1 MQDFTPGQRCISDA
15 ELQMGLG
22 TILKVD
28 PRTLTVV
35 FAASGETRTYSRET
49 APLTRVAFAVGDSI
63 RSQAGVSLTIA
74 SVLDSDGLLLYR
86 GRDRSGT
93 QHTIIET
100 ELDNFLQ
107 LNRPSQ
113 RLFNGQIDR
122 HRWFELRYQT
132 LQALNQLGHS
142 ELYGLTGCRTSL
154 IPHQLYIAHEVANR
168 YAPRVLL
175 ADEVGLGKTIEA
187 GLILHHQLL
196 TERARRV
203 LIVVPESLVHQW
215 LVEML
220 RRFNLHFR
228 IFDAAR
234 LEDMDAEQAGDET
247 DDTESEAA
255 DNENPFL
262 SEQLVLCSLE
272 FLTTNNKYFNQ
283 CLEGEWDLMVVD
295 EAHHLQWAPDAVSE
309 EYSLIEQLA
318 AKTRGVLLLT
328 ATPEQLGKESH
339 FARLRLLD
347 PARFPSFDSFLDEE
361 KSYQPIA
368 QAVQDL
374 LENNPLDAGDLSLIE
389 HTFAEGDNKKLL
401 DAVLHEEAQAINKV
415 ADNADNSISAARI
428 ELVEH
433 LLDRH
438 GTGRVLFR
446 NTRAAVKGFPERKV
460 FTYPLA
466 LPAQYSEAIAAQ
478 NPSPALL
485 LTPELVH
492 EALASDERWTMFDP
506 RLDWL
511 GKKLRELQA
520 HKVLVITAS
529 AETAMDI
536 AWHLKN
542 RNGIHSAVF
551 HEGLSI
557 VERDRA
563 AAFFADMETGS
574 QVLVCSEIGSE
585 GRNFQFAHHLV
596 LFDLPLN
603 PDLLEQRIG
612 RLDRIGQSET
622 IKLHV
627 PYFEHSAQQVMM
639 RWYHQALQAFEHTCP
654 AGYSVFAK
662 VKPALLT
669 ALQTPQEAT
678 ALEDLISNSSALY
691 HEMSEALHRG
701 RDRLLEFNSCRMHVA
716 RALKEKALQADAD
729 SRLELYMERVF
740 DCFGVDTE
748 IHSENCFI
756 ITPTEHMTNPFP
768 FLAEDGMTITY
779 DRDTA
784 LSFEDAHY
792 LTWEHPMVRAAID
805 MVSTNETGNTALTA
819 IKFRAAPAGS
829 ILLEALFTLE
839 AAAVEA
845 LQSQRYLPPTT
856 VRVLLDE
863 RGNDHNERIK
873 HNAINLAAQDID
885 RGTAVKI
892 IAAKQKALKAMLAK
906 CEQQAQTQAPAILK
920 NAHTHAKATLSTEIN
935 RLKAL
940 RPVNPNVRE
949 DEIAF
954 FEQQLAALNTL
965 IDASQL
971 RLDALR
977 VIVVT

>member
-22 TILKVD
+22 TILKID
-28 PRTLTVV
+28 YRTLTVV

-49 APLTRVAFAVGDSI
+49 APLTRVAFAVGDNI
-63 RSQAGVSLTIA
+63 RNQAGISLTIA
-74 SVLDSDGLLLYR
+74 RVADADGLLVYQ
-86 GRDRSGT
+86 GRDKSGAE
-93 QHTIIET
+93 HTIIET

-122 HRWFELRYQT
+122 HRWFELRYLT
-132 LQALNQLGHS
+132 LQVLNQLGHS

-196 TERARRV
+196 TERAQRV

-228 IFDAAR
+228 IFDEAR
-234 LEDMDAEQAGDET
+234 LEDMDATPDEDDDEPDDSGD
-247 DDTESEAA
+247 
-255 DNENPFL
+255 ENPFL

-272 FLTTNNKYFNQ
+272 FLVANQNHFQQ
-283 CLEGEWDLMVVD
+283 CLEAEWDLMVVD
-295 EAHHLQWAPDAVSE
+295 EAHHLQWSPHEVSE

-347 PARFPSFDSFLDEE
+347 PARFPDFDSFIEEE
-361 KSYQPIA
+361 KSYEPIA

-374 LENNPLDAGDLSLIE
+374 LENNPLNPADLSLIQ

-401 DAVLHEEAQAINKV
+401 DAVMQQEVQTTDEES
-415 ADNADNSISAARI
+415 DISPARI

-446 NTRAAVKGFPERKV
+446 NTRAAVKGFPERKA
-460 FTYPLA
+460 FIYPLT
-466 LPAQYSEAIAAQ
+466 LPDQYSDVINTQ

-492 EALASDERWTMFDP
+492 ETIASDERWTVFDP

-511 GKKLRELQA
+511 GNKLRELQP
-520 HKVLVITAS
+520 HKVLVITAN

-536 AWHLKN
+536 AWHLKS

-557 VERDRA
+557 IERDRA

-612 RLDRIGQSET
+612 RLDRIGQNET

-627 PYFEHSAQQVMM
+627 PYFEHSAQEVMM
-639 RWYHQALQAFEHTCP
+639 RWYHEALTAFEHTCP

-669 ALQTPQEAT
+669 ALDTPQDAT
-678 ALEDLISNSSALY
+678 MLESLITSSNELY
-691 HEMSEALHRG
+691 KEMTEALHRG
-701 RDRLLEFNSCRMHVA
+701 RDRLLEYNSCRIHIA
-716 RALKEKALQADAD
+716 RALRQKALDAD
-729 SRLELYMERVF
+729 DSAALELFMERVF

-748 IHSENCFI
+748 LHSENCFI

-768 FLAEDGMTITY
+768 GLAEDGMTITY

-805 MVSTNETGNTALTA
+805 MVSSNETGNTAVTA
-819 IKFRAAPAGS
+819 IKFRGAPAGS

-839 AAAVEA
+839 ATAVEA

-856 VRVLLDE
+856 VRVLVDE
-863 RGNDHNERIK
+863 RGTDHNERIK
-873 HNAINLAAQDID
+873 HNAINHAAQEVD

-892 IAAKQKALKAMLAK
+892 IGAKQKALKAMLAK
-906 CEQQAQTQAPAILK
+906 CEQHAQAQAPAILK
-920 NAHTHAKATLSTEIN
+920 HARTVAETTISTEIN

-940 RPVNPNVRE
+940 RQVNPNVRE
-949 DEIAF
+949 DEIEF
-954 FEQQLAALNTL
+954 FETQLEALNTL

-971 RLDALR
+971 RLDAVR